1 MNSRVFCTDFF
12 EGSSVFLAVKAFE
25 WICAQDIYPVC
36 LEQMAAELFDSNCRV
51 PFTLRK
57 QNSDTFT
64 ENSNARMF
72 RHRGF
77 RS

>member
-12 EGSSVFLAVKAFE
+12 EGSSVFLAVKAAE
-25 WICAQDIYPVC
+25 WICAQDIYMVC
-36 LEQMAAELFDSNCRV
+36 FNQLVAKLFEPNCRV
-51 PFTLRK
+51 PFASRT
-57 QNSDTFT
+57 QESDGFT